1 MSNQPTES
9 IINEALIGLSRSFL
23 QYVAE
28 SWPWVDETDRTIE
41 EQMQVLAERQRQ
53 DVSELVQLLLARDWS
68 IDFGTFP
75 TEYTDL
81 HFISLST
88 LFERLENGQQ
98 KIAGRL
104 AATKQALGEVSDEEA
119 TALVDA
125 IILRQSDLAAGLKK
139 LQQELA
145 DSITQA

>member
-125 IILRQSDLAAGLKK
+125 IILRQSDLAACLKK

>member
-104 AATKQALGEVSDEEA
+104 AATKQALGEVSDEQA

-125 IILRQSDLAAGLKK
+125 IILRQGDLAAGLKK

>member
-53 DVSELVQLLLARDWS
+53 DVSDLVQLLLARDWS

>member
-1 MSNQPTES
+1 MTNQPTES

-88 LFERLENGQQ
+88 LFEWLENGQQ
-98 KIAGRL
+98 KIAGLL
-104 AATKQALGEVSDEEA
+104 AATKQALSEVSDDEA

-125 IILRQSDLAAGLKK
+125 IIMRQGEVGTALKE

-145 DSITQA
+145 DSTTQA